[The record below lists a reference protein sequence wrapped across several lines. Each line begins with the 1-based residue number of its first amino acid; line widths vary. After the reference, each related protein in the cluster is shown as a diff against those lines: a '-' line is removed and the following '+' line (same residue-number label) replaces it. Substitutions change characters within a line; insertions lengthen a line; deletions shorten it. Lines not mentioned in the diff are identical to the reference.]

1 MSSKFFLGR
10 LLGKGIEFNGYFLER
25 WEDAADTIV
34 NFDEDYF
41 ENMDRINLYVFL
53 SALYD
58 NEAHDYLQ
66 SA

>member
-10 LLGKGIEFNGYFLER
+10 LVGKGIEF
-25 WEDAADTIV
+25 
-34 NFDEDYF
+34 EDYF

-53 SALYD
+53 SSLYD
-58 NEAHDYLQ
+58 DEAHDYLQ